1 MAQIRRIANNPGLG
15 NDPTAVKN
23 VVRVDNEE
31 ICVPE
36 HISALELRRRLG
48 DKFDECTSFGFVRN
62 PFSKLLSSYFFYR
75 NGRASKKASS
85 TESMGEFRLRQ
96 SPKLVVASGLHHVV
110 GSETTCLSD
119 GQFRVGVQALHDT
132 TGNFTFGSNPVQ
144 E

>member
-48 DKFDECTSFGFVRN
+48 DKFDEYTSFGFVRN

-75 NGRASKKASS
+75 NGRASKKSLFNRIY
-85 TESMGEFRLRQ
+85 G
-96 SPKLVVASGLHHVV
+96 
-110 GSETTCLSD
+110 
-119 GQFRVGVQALHDT
+119 
-132 TGNFTFGSNPVQ
+132 
-144 E
+144 